1 MSKKSSPLTRTFRT
15 GAALLF
21 TAVGGGLL
29 YSHFGIDHN
38 MPIENAIDAER
49 KILATDQSGMLS
61 YYADTSGRGTPI
73 VLIHSVNAA
82 AGSHEM
88 GPLFEAYRG
97 KRPVYALDLPGFGYS
112 ERTDRDYSVALYDN
126 AISDFLDEV
135 VAEPADV
142 IALSLGCEFA
152 ARTTHTGPERVNSLT
167 LISPTGFGSQPIEIG
182 GDGFY
187 NFVKVP
193 LWSQPLFD
201 LLTIKPSIQYF
212 LGLNFV
218 GTPPDDFIDYAYRA
232 AHQPGA
238 RFAPLAF
245 LSGRLFSRDIR
256 TEIYEQLSVPTLV
269 LYDKDPNI
277 NFGMLES
284 AAETNPNL
292 KTKRIAPSLGLPHW
306 ELPTE
311 TNAAIS
317 EFIGVE

>member
-1 MSKKSSPLTRTFRT
+1 MRTFRT

-21 TAVGGGLL
+21 TAAGGGLL

-38 MPIENAIDAER
+38 MPIENAIDADR
-49 KILATDQSGMLS
+49 KILSTDQSGMLS
-61 YYADTSGRGTPI
+61 YYVDTSGSGTPI

-88 GPLFEAYRG
+88 RPLFEAYRG

-135 VAEPADV
+135 VEEPADL

-152 ARTTHTGPERVNSLT
+152 ARTTYTGPERVNSLT
-167 LISPTGFGSQPIEIG
+167 LISPTGFGERPIEIG

-201 LLTIKPSIQYF
+201 LLTIKPSIQYY

-256 TEIYEQLSVPTLV
+256 TEVYEQLPVPTLV
-269 LYDKDPNI
+269 VFDKDPNI
-277 NFGMLES
+277 NFGMLDS
-284 AAETNPNL
+284 AAETNPNI
-292 KTKRIAPSLGLPHW
+292 KTLRIAPSLGLPHW

-317 EFIGVE
+317 EFAGVE